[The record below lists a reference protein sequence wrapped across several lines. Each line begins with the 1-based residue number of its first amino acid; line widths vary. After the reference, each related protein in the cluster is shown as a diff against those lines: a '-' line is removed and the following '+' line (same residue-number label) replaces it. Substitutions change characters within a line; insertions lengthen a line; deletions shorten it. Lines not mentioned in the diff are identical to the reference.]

1 LAAVTEPGTVSTILK
16 LPAVEKT
23 PTQMQPVM
31 TTRASAVEPVS
42 AGRDQGVERV
52 PAEAVVDTPRQEVA
66 ATDESELATP
76 PASAEAS
83 PESRS
88 SSDPDGSWVDAYRQ
102 LMQRNGQTNRRPA
115 AGSPARRLSSDDQ
128 QPAAPIRRR

>member
-1 LAAVTEPGTVSTILK
+1 MKSTV
-16 LPAVEKT
+16 VEMSAIQKT
-23 PTQMQPVM
+23 PTQVQPVI
-31 TTRASAVEPVS
+31 TARASAVGPVS
-42 AGRDQGVERV
+42 AGPDQGVERV
-52 PAEAVVDTPRQEVA
+52 PAETIVDTPRQDVA
-66 ATDESELATP
+66 ATDKSEVATP

-115 AGSPARRLSSDDQ
+115 AGSPTRRLSSDDQ
-128 QPAAPIRRR
+128 QPAAPVRRR